1 MPLEH
6 QNTVLEFEL
15 QGIEPLNFFGPGT
28 LRQDRLQQAFQDL
41 RLTLR
46 GSRLALEG
54 HPGSLHKF
62 QVLWE
67 QLLKRC
73 SLANGYLSDDD
84 FNEVV
89 GSHERSGM
97 MDLPE
102 GSASKTILVHGP
114 NGLVI
119 RARTRN
125 QQKMVDAM
133 DRCDLLFAMGPAGSG
148 KTYTAVALAVRA
160 LKNKEIRKIILT
172 RPAVEAGESLGFLP
186 GDLKEKVD
194 PYLRPLYDALED
206 MLPPQRLGKYLEDGI
221 IEVAPLAFMRGRTL
235 DKSFVILDEAQNCTP
250 TQLKMFL
257 TRMGPSARFIVTGDL
272 TQVDLPTRMKSG
284 LRPTL
289 DLIRNLQ
296 GIAVVELDES
306 DVVRHPLVKAI
317 VKAYQNATA
326 THDTL
331 VS

>member
-1 MPLEH
+1 MPLEN
-6 QNTVLEFEL
+6 QNTTLEFEL

-28 LRQDRLQQAFQDL
+28 SRQERLQDVFPDL
-41 RLTLR
+41 KLTLR
-46 GSRLALEG
+46 GSRLVLEG
-54 HPGSLHKF
+54 HPSSLQKF

-73 SLANGYLSDDD
+73 SLAKGFLSDDD
-84 FNEVV
+84 FNEALL
-89 GSHERSGM
+89 GR
-97 MDLPE
+97 E
-102 GSASKTILVHGP
+102 GSEMPGFTDHSGSKTILVHGP
-114 NGLVI
+114 NGLVV

-133 DRCDLLFAMGPAGSG
+133 DRSDLLFALGPAGSG

-160 LKNKEIRKIILT
+160 LKNKEIKKIILT
-172 RPAVEAGESLGFLP
+172 RPAVEAGENLGFLP

-206 MLPPQRLGKYLEDGI
+206 MLPPQRLAKYLEDGI

-235 DKSFVILDEAQNCTP
+235 DKAFVILDEAQNCTF

-272 TQVDLPTRMKSG
+272 TQIDLPVRIKSG
-284 LRPTL
+284 LQPTL
-289 DLIRNLQ
+289 DFIGKLH
-296 GIAVVELDES
+296 GIAVVELDEN

-317 VKAYQNATA
+317 VHAYQTA
-326 THDTL
+326 TNHHDTL
-331 VS
+331 VH